1 MVAVL
6 SWILLGAEKEL
17 GLTSTMQGAIASI
30 TLIGTTFGAMVGGA
44 VGDIMGRKSGPNSMT
59 P

>member
-44 VGDIMGRKSGPNSMT
+44 VGDIMGRKSRT
-59 P
+59 Q